1 MALADADKWHARYNE
16 LKREHDANMLAA
28 AEAAGRAEVGL
39 AELRA
44 ENKLKAFEAERMR
57 MQCEQAFLSARQSQ
71 VDADARAEKLEVLK
85 AEYYALKTSTGTTIA
100 QLQAKHD
107 ALHERVAAYEK
118 LEEELDTAVMQSG
131 AHSAYAPNGAGTDA
145 LATPT
150 MNIGDSS
157 VQSLIRVPSSAQRR
171 MQQCLGLAKDLLCVQ
186 KRAELAEASLLQQ
199 KAEVERMGGLVSELN
214 RKLRQAG
221 QPHNVLAEQVELA
234 ESKRDD
240 AEAEV
245 QRLATQLAESK
256 EAQSLMRKENDQML
270 RDMESLLSQRGSL
283 EALRT
288 TLTRLLPS
296 DLAPALVP
304 SSAS

>member
-1 MALADADKWHARYNE
+1 LADADKWHTRYNE
-16 LKREHDANMLAA
+16 LRREHDANMLAA

-85 AEYYALKTSTGTTIA
+85 AEYYALKSSTGTTIA

-118 LEEELDTAVMQSG
+118 LEEELDTAVLQSG
-131 AHSAYAPNGAGTDA
+131 ALAAYAADGSGTSGASAGTHV
-145 LATPT
+145 
-150 MNIGDSS
+150 GDS
-157 VQSLIRVPSSAQRR
+157 VQPLIRVPSSAQRR
-171 MQQCLGLAKDLLCVQ
+171 MQQCLGLAKDLLGAQ
-186 KRAELAEASLLQQ
+186 RRAEVAEAALLQQ
-199 KAEVERMGGLVSELN
+199 KGEVERMAGLVDELN

-234 ESKRDD
+234 EARRDE

-245 QRLATQLAESK
+245 RRLATQLAESK
-256 EAQSLMRKENDQML
+256 DAHSAMCQQNEQML

-283 EALRT
+283 EALRN
-288 TLTRLLPS
+288 TLTRLLPA
-296 DLAPALVP
+296 DLAPTPVP
-304 SSAS
+304 SSA